1 MARYVDAD
9 LLEKRIRDYADKK
22 CCNGETELANGILKT
37 LSVLKEQ
44 PTADVKEVVY
54 GEWKNNWI
62 STDEDLNGYYDGNFQ
77 CSECFEVS
85 EEPTDFCPNCGA
97 DMRGVRRK

>member
-1 MARYVDAD
+1 MSRYIDVELFKKNLGITGEFKDNFIGTD
-9 LLEKRIRDYADKK
+9 LI
-22 CCNGETELANGILKT
+22 T
-37 LSVLKEQ
+37 LNNCINNQ
-44 PTADVKEVVY
+44 PIADVKEVVN

-97 DMRGVRRK
+97 DMR